1 MAFGHARQL
10 GVAIGAFAAST
21 AISGCQGI
29 GPRTVEAD
37 RIDYST
43 SITESWKQQTLLNIV
58 KLRYADPPLFVD
70 VGQIVAGYSLET
82 AVTVGAADQNSP
94 LGGGNSF
101 SVGGSGRFT
110 DRPTIT
116 YVPLTGN
123 AFVTGL
129 ITPIPPVS
137 LFSAIQAGW
146 AADSIVRLGVSV
158 INGISNEQFIGGS
171 YSPADPA
178 FSRVIEL
185 LRELQESGALAI
197 RVERAA
203 TCGAATVFALRK
215 ENIPPAIEALSR
227 ELRGLLGLDPERSD
241 VALVYGRIGANSGEL
256 AVQSRSLLNILQ
268 LMSSQAVVP
277 PEHVLQGRA
286 APTPA
291 NADPVSLPGFKILS
305 SPNRPE
311 TPYVTQRYRDTWFYV
326 DDGDFASK
334 RVFALIM
341 LLFTLADTSP
351 ERAAPVLTIPAQ

>member
-10 GVAIGAFAAST
+10 RVAIGAFAAST

-158 INGISNEQFIGGS
+158 INGISNEQFIGRQLLPGR
-171 YSPADPA
+171 P
-178 FSRVIEL
+178 RVLE
-185 LRELQESGALAI
+185 GH
-197 RVERAA
+197 RAA
-203 TCGAATVFALRK
+203 A
-215 ENIPPAIEALSR
+215 
-227 ELRGLLGLDPERSD
+227 
-241 VALVYGRIGANSGEL
+241 
-256 AVQSRSLLNILQ
+256 
-268 LMSSQAVVP
+268 
-277 PEHVLQGRA
+277 
-286 APTPA
+286 
-291 NADPVSLPGFKILS
+291 
-305 SPNRPE
+305 
-311 TPYVTQRYRDTWFYV
+311 
-326 DDGDFASK
+326 
-334 RVFALIM
+334 
-341 LLFTLADTSP
+341 
-351 ERAAPVLTIPAQ
+351 